1 MTGVLGLRLEI
12 AERILGDPAY
22 LAPFFLLSS
31 TRAHLT

>member
-22 LAPFFLLSS
+22 FGPFFLVSLSG
-31 TRAHLT
+31 